1 VLGGVCSSTSP
12 YRNGSSVH
20 RQTVRLDVMPDAT
33 TDVVVRDNPREL
45 RYEALVDGRLV
56 GLIRYRQEPGLVV
69 LAHSEI
75 DLDLEHTGVGS
86 ELVRGALADIRARNL
101 RVVPH
106 CPFVLDYIRRHPE
119 EEELVGVDPALPE

>member
-1 VLGGVCSSTSP
+1 MSHDDGVQRGRGDTMTPS
-12 YRNGSSVH
+12 
-20 RQTVRLDVMPDAT
+20 AT
-33 TDVVVRDNPREL
+33 PSIVVRDNPREL
-45 RYEALVDGRLV
+45 RYEALADGRLV

-86 ELVRGALADIRARNL
+86 ELVRGALADIRARGL

-106 CPFVLDYIRRHPE
+106 CPFVADYIRDHPE
-119 EEELVGVDPALPE
+119 ETDLVGVDPAVPE